1 MKLKPKGRK
10 IYRAKSRSERL
21 RAFGSN
27 TGAVIFTVLLVAVVG
42 FVGYSAGGPVL
53 RFLQDKDIL
62 AKPSAPT
69 EPAESAASSSAPDD
83 TPAETGA
90 DIPEETQPEESEI
103 PTEPVLL
110 EIPEAPVMR
119 GYQLQPTSLATKD
132 ALEAALQQVPQ
143 DATHILIPLKVKGG
157 GLYYATS
164 LEDGAKAVQA
174 AMPLPAIYETVKLRG
189 IEPIAVINTLEDQ
202 IYPLTYQDASYRM
215 AGSGARWL
223 DPSGAVWMAPYS
235 GLTVD
240 YLSNIAKEA
249 GDAGFKSILC
259 EGLVFPEFPEADL
272 NNLDPRCTSPDRY
285 TALENLVGSMQKA
298 APDAQFYIRIDG
310 IDVLSNRRDAVTAAD
325 HLEIGALLVGINTAT
340 QGSTELLR
348 GISSVHPCIFSWDGV
363 DVPAGEES
371 FTVTIKPEPKKEAA
385 DAAE

>member
-27 TGAVIFTVLLVAVVG
+27 TGAVILTILLVAVLG

-53 RFLQDKDIL
+53 RFLQDRQIL
-62 AKPSAPT
+62 PPPEASAEPLESSAAETIPT
-69 EPAESAASSSAPDD
+69 ESGTEAEESAPAES
-83 TPAETGA
+83 PAE
-90 DIPEETQPEESEI
+90 PSELPSEI
-103 PTEPVLL
+103 IGLD
-110 EIPEAPVMR
+110 IPEAPEIR
-119 GYQLQPTSLATKD
+119 GYQLPTAALSTKD
-132 ALEAALQQVPQ
+132 VLEAEVSRIPA
-143 DATHILIPLKVKGG
+143 DATHILVPLKVKGG
-157 GLYYATS
+157 SLYYATT

-174 AMPLPAIYETVKLRG
+174 AMPLASIYETVKRRG
-189 IEPIAVINTLEDQ
+189 AEPVAVINTLEDQ
-202 IYPLTYQDASYRM
+202 IYPMTYQDASYRM

-223 DPSGAVWMAPYS
+223 DPAGAVWMAPYS

-249 GDAGFKSILC
+249 GDAGFRSVLC
-259 EGLVFPEFPEADL
+259 EGLVFPDFPEADV
-272 NNLDPRCTSPDRY
+272 NNLDPRCTAPDRY
-285 TALENLVGSMQKA
+285 TALVKLVESMQNA

-310 IDVLSNRRDAVTAAD
+310 LDVLTNHRDAVTAAD
-325 HLEIGALLVGINTAT
+325 HLEIPALVVGMTNAS
-340 QGSTELLR
+340 QGNEALLR

-363 DVPAGEES
+363 EVPAGEES
-371 FTVTIKPEPKKEAA
+371 FIAVMKPESKKEAA